1 MFTYY
6 MPIFVSI
13 FRVDCHRTIN
23 NNLTHHVALYSG
35 SFVMLKVLK
44 FTNKS
49 QQSKLIILLKCAP
62 KFRILHVK
70 FVNFPGVI
78 PPDPL
83 GGRGRPILPHPSA
96 AWLHHARGRALPP
109 GSADPDPHSYFNTP
123 KFKILYNT
131 LVCKH
136 LISLDCHEG
145 DIHSRIFKFIGQIN
159 VQFHTSW

>member
-1 MFTYY
+1 
-6 MPIFVSI
+6 
-13 FRVDCHRTIN
+13 
-23 NNLTHHVALYSG
+23 VALYSG

-70 FVNFPGVI
+70 FVNFS
-78 PPDPL
+78 
-83 GGRGRPILPHPSA
+83 GGHTRTPSA
-96 AWLHHARGRALPP
+96 GGGDRSSRAHPQHGCTMRGGALCPP

-123 KFKILYNT
+123 KFKILFNT
-131 LVCKH
+131 LFCKH

>member
-1 MFTYY
+1 
-6 MPIFVSI
+6 
-13 FRVDCHRTIN
+13 
-23 NNLTHHVALYSG
+23 
-35 SFVMLKVLK
+35 MLKVLK

-49 QQSKLIILLKCAP
+49 QQSKLIILLKFAP

-70 FVNFPGVI
+70 FVNFSGVHTPG
-78 PPDPL
+78 PPRREGATDPPVPTSSMAAPCA
-83 GGRGRPILPHPSA
+83 GACSA
-96 AWLHHARGRALPP
+96 PQGPRTQTPTHTSTP
-109 GSADPDPHSYFNTP
+109 P

>member
-1 MFTYY
+1 
-6 MPIFVSI
+6 
-13 FRVDCHRTIN
+13 
-23 NNLTHHVALYSG
+23 VALYSG

-70 FVNFPGVI
+70 FVNFSGGHTPG
-78 PPDPL
+78 PP
-83 GGRGRPILPHPSA
+83 RREGRPIPPHPPA

-109 GSADPDPHSYFNTP
+109 GSADPDLHSYFNTP

-145 DIHSRIFKFIGQIN
+145 DIHSRISKFNIGQIN

>member
-1 MFTYY
+1 
-6 MPIFVSI
+6 
-13 FRVDCHRTIN
+13 
-23 NNLTHHVALYSG
+23 
-35 SFVMLKVLK
+35 MLKVLK

-49 QQSKLIILLKCAP
+49 QQSMLIILLKCAP

-70 FVNFPGVI
+70 FVNFSGGHTPR
-78 PPDPL
+78 PPRREGATGPPAPT
-83 GGRGRPILPHPSA
+83 RSMA
-96 AWLHHARGRALPP
+96 APCAGALCAP

-123 KFKILYNT
+123 KLKILYNT